1 MRTDTRTNGPRI
13 GGPATSRPAVSNPS
27 RTPGSLNR
35 PRKRGPNKGILYLVG
50 AFFALVVLLP
60 VGYMFLVALQPVEV
74 AGSTLVPE
82 RLSLTS
88 FVEVWKTIDLAGYL
102 ANSLIISSVT
112 AVASSLVGFG
122 AAYVLAR
129 FRFRFRNFL
138 RLSLLACYTTP
149 GIVLLIPLYVI
160 YVQIQ
165 NAVSVQIIGSHGLLI
180 LTYMSFSLPYTIW
193 MLSGYLSTLPAD
205 IEEAAA
211 IDGASRFQ
219 TLVKIVLPL
228 TLPALV
234 VTAIFSFVLAWND
247 VLFASVLTKND
258 TRTVGIGMQLFVST
272 AADGGLP
279 QWNNLMAAGIITAI
293 PAVVLFML
301 IQRYLISGLTAGS
314 VKG

>member
-1 MRTDTRTNGPRI
+1 MRTDIRPSKPAVRNR
-13 GGPATSRPAVSNPS
+13 GPA
-27 RTPGSLNR
+27 
-35 PRKRGPNKGILYLVG
+35 KWILYFFGG
-50 AFFALVVLLP
+50 AFALVVLLP
-60 VGYMFLVALQPVEV
+60 VAYMFLVAMQPIEV
-74 AGSTLVPE
+74 AGSTLAPD

-88 FVEVWKTIDLAGYL
+88 FIDVWSAIDLAGYL
-102 ANSLIISSVT
+102 ANSLIIATITALASSV
-112 AVASSLVGFG
+112 VGFG

-165 NAVSVQIIGSHGLLI
+165 NAVSVQIIGSHALLI

-193 MLSGYLSTLPAD
+193 MLSGYLTTLPAD
-205 IEEAAA
+205 VEEAAA
-211 IDGASRFQ
+211 IDGATRFQ
-219 TLVKIVLPL
+219 TLVRIILPL

-279 QWNNLMAAGIITAI
+279 QWNNLMAAGIITAV
-293 PAVVLFML
+293 PAVVLFIL

>member
-1 MRTDTRTNGPRI
+1 MRTDTRPSKTGVRNR
-13 GGPATSRPAVSNPS
+13 GPA
-27 RTPGSLNR
+27 
-35 PRKRGPNKGILYLVG
+35 KWILYLSGG
-50 AFFALVVLLP
+50 AFALVVLLP
-60 VGYMFLVALQPVEV
+60 VAYMFLVALQPIEV
-74 AGSTLVPE
+74 AGSTLAPD
-82 RLSLTS
+82 RLSLKS
-88 FVEVWKTIDLAGYL
+88 FIDVWSAIDLAGYL
-102 ANSLIISSVT
+102 ANSLIIATITALASSV
-112 AVASSLVGFG
+112 VGFG

-165 NAVSVQIIGSHGLLI
+165 NAVSVQIIGSHALLI

-193 MLSGYLSTLPAD
+193 MLSGYLTTLPAD
-205 IEEAAA
+205 VEEAAA
-211 IDGASRFQ
+211 IDGATRFQ
-219 TLVKIVLPL
+219 TLVRIILPL

-279 QWNNLMAAGIITAI
+279 QWNNLMAAGIITAV
-293 PAVVLFML
+293 PAVVLFIL

>member
-1 MRTDTRTNGPRI
+1 MRTDIRPSKPGARNR
-13 GGPATSRPAVSNPS
+13 GPA
-27 RTPGSLNR
+27 
-35 PRKRGPNKGILYLVG
+35 KWILYLCGG
-50 AFFALVVLLP
+50 AFAVVVLLP
-60 VGYMFLVALQPVEV
+60 VAYMFLVALQPIEV
-74 AGSTLVPE
+74 AGSTLAPD
-82 RLSLTS
+82 RLSLRS
-88 FVEVWKTIDLAGYL
+88 FFDVWSVIDLAGYL
-102 ANSLIISSVT
+102 ANSLIIATIT
-112 AVASSLVGFG
+112 ALASSLIGFG

-165 NAVSVQIIGSHGLLI
+165 NAVSVQIIGSHALLI

-193 MLSGYLSTLPAD
+193 MLSGYLTTLPAD
-205 IEEAAA
+205 VEEAAA
-211 IDGASRFQ
+211 IDGATRFQ
-219 TLVKIVLPL
+219 TLVRIILPL

-279 QWNNLMAAGIITAI
+279 QWNILMADGIISAV
-293 PAVVLFML
+293 PAVVLFIL
-301 IQRYLISGLTAGS
+301 IQRYL
-314 VKG
+314 